1 MEKME
6 TKKLGFGLMR
16 LPTLAGGEID
26 IEQVKKMA
34 DLFLENGFTY
44 FDTSFVYHNGKSEAA
59 LRQAVVERHPR
70 ESFTIATKFPTFAL
84 QTEDQV
90 EGIFAQQLQNL
101 GTDYIDYYLL
111 HILNTKLYNGT
122 DGKGGV
128 VKTCHLFDHVREW
141 KRQGKVRHMGFS
153 FHDSPE
159 LLDQILTEHPD
170 VEFVQIVINYFDWN
184 GYFIQSKGCYDVIRK
199 HGKKVVVMEPVK
211 GGALAALPAASEE
224 KLRALLPDASPA
236 SWALRFAASQEGV
249 LTVLSG
255 MSSLTQMQDNIG
267 TMKDFTPLS
276 ESEQEMLIDL
286 SKAQKASG
294 PMGTSDF
301 SAYEAASY
309 HGISAAAL
317 MDSYNSAMVQPNP
330 NFSVELN
337 YLANELL
344 KIGIT
349 DTAHPFQEE
358 KVVVDGEN
366 ITEKVKQA
374 WDFLIAHCFI

>member
-1 MEKME
+1 ME

-16 LPTLAGGEID
+16 LPTLADGEID
-26 IEQVKKMA
+26 IVQVKKMA
-34 DLFLENGFTY
+34 DLFLKNGFTY

-70 ESFTIATKFPTFAL
+70 DSFTIATKFPTFAL

-90 EGIFAQQLQNL
+90 DGIFAQQLQNL

-111 HILNTKLYNGT
+111 HILNTKLYNGV

-159 LLDQILTEHPD
+159 LLDQILTENPD

-211 GGALAALPAASEE
+211 GGALAVLPAASEE
-224 KLRALLPDASPA
+224 QLRALLPDASPA

-255 MSSLTQMQDNIG
+255 MSSLAQMQDNIK

-276 ESEQEMLIDL
+276 KSEQDMLIDL

-301 SAYEAASY
+301 SAYETASY

-317 MDSYNSAMVQPNP
+317 LDSYNSAMVQPNP

-344 KIGIT
+344 KIGVT
-349 DTAHPFQEE
+349 DTAHPFQDETLIVNAE
-358 KVVVDGEN
+358 D
-366 ITEKVKQA
+366 ITAKVKQA
-374 WDFLIAHCFI
+374 WDFLIAHCYI

>member
-1 MEKME
+1 ME

-16 LPTLAGGEID
+16 LPTLAEGEID

-159 LLDQILTEHPD
+159 LLDQILTENPD

-211 GGALAALPAASEE
+211 GGALAALPAASKK
-224 KLRALLPDASPA
+224 KLQALLPDASPA

-255 MSSLTQMQDNIG
+255 MSTLTQMQDNIG
-267 TMKDFTPLS
+267 TMKNFMPLS
-276 ESEQEMLIDL
+276 ESEQEMLIEL

-301 SAYEAASY
+301 SAYEAARY

-317 MDSYNSAMVQPNP
+317 LDSYNSAMVQPNP

-349 DTAHPFQEE
+349 DTAYPFPDE
-358 KVVVDGEN
+358 KVVVNDED
-366 ITEKVKQA
+366 ITAKVKEA

>member
-1 MEKME
+1 ME

-16 LPTLAGGEID
+16 LPTLENGEID
-26 IEQVKKMA
+26 IEQVKQMA
-34 DLFLENGFTY
+34 DLFLKNGFTY
-44 FDTSFVYHNGKSEAA
+44 FDTSFVYHDGKSEGA

-70 ESFTIATKFPTFAL
+70 DSFTIATKFPTFAV

-90 EGIFAQQLQNL
+90 EPIFAQQLSNL
-101 GTDYIDYYLL
+101 GTDYVDYYLL
-111 HILNTKLYNGT
+111 HILNTKLYNGV

-128 VKTCHLFDHVREW
+128 VKICHLFDHVREW

-159 LLDQILTEHPD
+159 LLDQILTENPD

-184 GYFIQSKGCYDVIRK
+184 SYFIQSRGCYDVIRK

-211 GGALAALPAASEE
+211 GGCLAALPEASAQ
-224 KLRALLPDASPA
+224 KLKAMDENASPA
-236 SWALRFAASQEGV
+236 YWALRFAASQEGV

-255 MSSLTQMQDNIG
+255 MSNLAQMQDNIK
-267 TMKDFTPLS
+267 TMKDFAPLTA
-276 ESEQEMLIDL
+276 EEQNMLIKLAD
-286 SKAQKASG
+286 SQKESG
-294 PMGTSDF
+294 PIGTADF
-301 SAYEAASY
+301 SAYEAVRY

-317 MDSYNSAMVQPNP
+317 LDSYNAAMVQPNP

-344 KIGIT
+344 KIGVS
-349 DTAHPFQEE
+349 DTAHVFPEE
-358 KVVVDGEN
+358 RVIVNGEDV
-366 ITEKVKQA
+366 TAKVKEA
-374 WDFLIAHCFI
+374 WDFLIARCFI

>member
-1 MEKME
+1 ME

-16 LPTLAGGEID
+16 LPTLEEGEID
-26 IEQVKKMA
+26 IKQVKQMA

-44 FDTSFVYHNGKSEAA
+44 FDTSFVYHNGQSEGA

-70 ESFTIATKFPTFAL
+70 EAFTIATKFPTFAV

-90 EGIFAQQLQNL
+90 EPIFARQLSNL

-111 HILNTKLYNGT
+111 HILNTKLYSGVA
-122 DGKGGV
+122 GKGGV

-159 LLDQILTEHPD
+159 LLDQILTENPD

-184 GYFIQSKGCYDVIRK
+184 SYFIQSKGCYEVIRK

-211 GGALAALPAASEE
+211 GGCLAALPETSEK
-224 KLRALLPDASPA
+224 KLKAVSPDASPA
-236 SWALRFAASQEGV
+236 SWALRFAASQDGV

-255 MSSLTQMQDNIG
+255 MSNLAQMRDNIR
-267 TMKDFTPLS
+267 TMKDFRPLS
-276 ESEQEMLIDL
+276 GEEQDLLIKL
-286 SKAQKASG
+286 K
-294 PMGTSDF
+294 
-301 SAYEAASY
+301 Y
-309 HGISAAAL
+309 HGISVAAL
-317 MDSYNSAMVQPNP
+317 LDSYNAAMVQPNP

-344 KIGIT
+344 KIGIADIAYPFPEET
-349 DTAHPFQEE
+349 VVINGEDVTA
-358 KVVVDGEN
+358 KVRE
-366 ITEKVKQA
+366 A
-374 WDFLIAHCFI
+374 WDFLIARCHI

>member
-1 MEKME
+1 ME

-44 FDTSFVYHNGKSEAA
+44 FDTSFVYHNGKSKAA

-159 LLDQILTEHPD
+159 LLDQILTENPD

-211 GGALAALPAASEE
+211 GGALAALPAASKK
-224 KLRALLPDASPA
+224 KLQALLPDASPA

-255 MSSLTQMQDNIG
+255 MSTLTQMQDNIG
-267 TMKDFTPLS
+267 TMKNFMPLS
-276 ESEQEMLIDL
+276 ESEQEMLIEL

-294 PMGTSDF
+294 PMRTSDF
-301 SAYEAASY
+301 SAYEAARY

-317 MDSYNSAMVQPNP
+317 LDSYNSAMVQPNP

-349 DTAHPFQEE
+349 DTAYPFPDE
-358 KVVVDGEN
+358 KVVVNDED
-366 ITEKVKQA
+366 ITAKVKEA

>member
-1 MEKME
+1 ME

-16 LPTLAGGEID
+16 LPTLADGEID

-44 FDTSFVYHNGKSEAA
+44 FDTSYVYHNGKSEAA

-90 EGIFAQQLQNL
+90 DGIFAQQLQNL

-111 HILNTKLYNGT
+111 HILNTKLYNGV

-159 LLDQILTEHPD
+159 LLDQILTENPD

-255 MSSLTQMQDNIG
+255 MSCLTQMQDNIG
-267 TMKDFTPLS
+267 TMKDFMPLS
-276 ESEQEMLIDL
+276 ESEQEMLIGL

-294 PMGTSDF
+294 PMGRSDF

-349 DTAHPFQEE
+349 DTAYPFPDE
-358 KVVVDGEN
+358 KVVVNGKD
-366 ITEKVKQA
+366 ITAKVKEA
-374 WDFLIAHCFI
+374 WDFLISHCFI

>member
-1 MEKME
+1 ME

-16 LPTLAGGEID
+16 LPTLKDGEID
-26 IEQVKKMA
+26 IEQVKQMA

-44 FDTSFVYHNGKSEAA
+44 FDTSFVYHNGQSEGA

-70 ESFTIATKFPTFAL
+70 ESFTIATKFPTFAV

-90 EGIFAQQLQNL
+90 EPIFARQLSNL
-101 GTDYIDYYLL
+101 GTDYVDYYLL
-111 HILNTKLYNGT
+111 HILNTKLYSGV

-159 LLDQILTEHPD
+159 LLDQILTENPD

-184 GYFIQSKGCYDVIRK
+184 SYFIQSKGCYEVIRK

-211 GGALAALPAASEE
+211 GGCLAALPETSEK
-224 KLRALLPDASPA
+224 KLKAVNPDVSPA
-236 SWALRFAASQEGV
+236 SWALRFAASQDGV

-255 MSSLTQMQDNIG
+255 MSNMAQMQDNIR
-267 TMKDFTPLS
+267 TMKDFKPLAG
-276 ESEQEMLIDL
+276 EEQDLLIKLAAD
-286 SKAQKASG
+286 QKECG
-294 PMGTSDF
+294 PVGIADF
-301 SAYEAASY
+301 SAYESAKY
-309 HGISAAAL
+309 HGISVAAL
-317 MDSYNSAMVQPNP
+317 LDSYNAAMVQPNP

-344 KIGIT
+344 KIGIA
-349 DTAHPFQEE
+349 DTAYPFLEE
-358 KVVVDGEN
+358 TVVINGEDVTAKVRE
-366 ITEKVKQA
+366 A
-374 WDFLIAHCFI
+374 WDFLIARCHI

>member
-1 MEKME
+1 ME

-128 VKTCHLFDHVREW
+128 VKTCHLFP
-141 KRQGKVRHMGFS
+141 KLFKKY
-153 FHDSPE
+153 
-159 LLDQILTEHPD
+159 
-170 VEFVQIVINYFDWN
+170 N
-184 GYFIQSKGCYDVIRK
+184 IQ
-199 HGKKVVVMEPVK
+199 
-211 GGALAALPAASEE
+211 E
-224 KLRALLPDASPA
+224 K
-236 SWALRFAASQEGV
+236 
-249 LTVLSG
+249 
-255 MSSLTQMQDNIG
+255 
-267 TMKDFTPLS
+267 
-276 ESEQEMLIDL
+276 
-286 SKAQKASG
+286 
-294 PMGTSDF
+294 TS
-301 SAYEAASY
+301 
-309 HGISAAAL
+309 
-317 MDSYNSAMVQPNP
+317 
-330 NFSVELN
+330 
-337 YLANELL
+337 
-344 KIGIT
+344 
-349 DTAHPFQEE
+349 
-358 KVVVDGEN
+358 
-366 ITEKVKQA
+366 
-374 WDFLIAHCFI
+374 

>member
-1 MEKME
+1 ME

-70 ESFTIATKFPTFAL
+70 ESFTIATKFPTFVL

-128 VKTCHLFDHVREW
+128 VKNCHLFDHVREW

-159 LLDQILTEHPD
+159 LLDQILTENPD

-211 GGALAALPAASEE
+211 GGALAALPAASKK
-224 KLRALLPDASPA
+224 KLQALLPDASPA

-255 MSSLTQMQDNIG
+255 MSTLTQMQDNIG
-267 TMKDFTPLS
+267 TMNIFTPLS
-276 ESEQEMLIDL
+276 ESEQEMLIER

-301 SAYEAASY
+301 SAYEAARY
-309 HGISAAAL
+309 HGISVAAL
-317 MDSYNSAMVQPNP
+317 LDSYNSAMVQPNP

-344 KIGIT
+344 KIGIA
-349 DTAHPFQEE
+349 DTAHPFPDE
-358 KVVVDGEN
+358 KVVVNDED
-366 ITEKVKQA
+366 ITAKVKEA